1 MVKNNAIRFFYVTV
15 FINSISKK
23 VFCEFQHSTGAEETI
38 KAKHAMEQDAF
49 KSGVK
54 IKSFCADNSIFKSA
68 EFRIDLSENAQEV
81 TFCGVGAHHQN
92 GIAERYIRTM
102 VEKVRTAIQNVYA
115 RWPDA
120 IDMERRTFSFR
131 HVITKWNNTPR
142 PDLSFKTPEEVF
154 NGMKRTKEPSE
165 VFQDSIHLEVQCMFC
180 IRSFKVVKQ

>member
-1 MVKNNAIRFFYVTV
+1 MFFVTV
-15 FINSISKK
+15 LIDSISKK
-23 VFCEFQHSTGAEETI
+23 VFCEFQHSTGAKETI

-54 IKSFCADNSIFKSA
+54 IRSFRADNGIFKSA
-68 EFRIDLSENAQEV
+68 EFRLDLSDNAQEV

-102 VEKVRTAIQNVYA
+102 VEKARTVLLNAHA

-120 IDMERRTFSFR
+120 IDMELWTFALR

-154 NGMKRTKEPSE
+154 NGMKCTKEPSE
-165 VFQDSIHLEVQCMFC
+165 VFWIPIHLDVQCMFC
-180 IRSFKVVKQ
+180 IRSFKMVKL